1 MGKIGI
7 MGGTFDPI
15 HLAHLEMAKCAL
27 KQKEL
32 DCVWFMPSKIPPHK
46 RKQKISD
53 EQMRSTM
60 ICMAIENE
68 PGFFFSDF
76 ELKRE
81 EITYTARTLELLQQK
96 YPSEEFYFILG
107 GDSLFQF
114 ENWYHPE
121 EVAKRA
127 TILAVGR
134 GGVSLERLQE
144 RATFLSHKYNGRFEI
159 VRMSQMD
166 ISSSEIRRKIVAG
179 ESVED
184 YLPDKVYQYIKEN
197 RCYQGA

>member
-1 MGKIGI
+1 MSKIGI

-27 KQKEL
+27 EQKKL

-46 RKQKISD
+46 RMQKISD
-53 EQMRSTM
+53 EQIRSAM
-60 ICMAIENE
+60 VRLAIENE
-68 PGFFFSDF
+68 PDFFFSDF
-76 ELKRE
+76 ELRRD

-96 YPSEEFYFILG
+96 HPLEEFCFILG

-114 ENWYHPE
+114 ENWYYPE
-121 EVAKRA
+121 KIAERA

-134 GGVSLERLQE
+134 DGVSLEKLQE
-144 RATFLSHKYNGRFEI
+144 QAIFLSHKYNGRFEI

-179 ESVED
+179 ESVKD
-184 YLPDKVYQYIKEN
+184 YLPEKVYQYIKEN